1 MVARAARASGP
12 RTGMVGT
19 GVTTMDGTVDG
30 TVTVTVTVTV
40 AARTRNDPS
49 PVTKTMA
56 NV

>member
-1 MVARAARASGP
+1 MVARAVRASGP

-19 GVTTMDGTVDG
+19 GVTTVDG